1 LCGSVRAAAK
11 ALSPSFS
18 ITSFDHQGKN
28 EVEKIMTVRMEPE
41 VHRMLAERAKEVG
54 ASFSRYLIEC
64 GLFEWYQRHGILTP
78 EDREALL
85 FLAFQVTKVATNLNQ
100 IARRSKL
107 TSGII
112 NPGHLEAVTVELKEV
127 TGLLKSLLGEV

>member
-1 LCGSVRAAAK
+1 
-11 ALSPSFS
+11 
-18 ITSFDHQGKN
+18 
-28 EVEKIMTVRMEPE
+28 MTVRMKPE
-41 VHRMLAERAKEVG
+41 VHRKLSQRAKEIG

-64 GLFEWYQRHGILTP
+64 ALFECGLRHGILTP